1 MDLPIPVK
9 VLREAAEKIMLRSKD
24 HSTHHIQLSEKW
36 SQRFLKRH
44 RLRKIKQKPIEL
56 ARKEAHTP
64 SIIREWFD
72 VFTSIMKQYNTQPAN
87 LWDSDESGF
96 RIGVGGS
103 VWVVT
108 ADTRRRAWSP
118 SNTSRKHVTAVE
130 AVNAT
135 GSSID
140 PFFIAA
146 RKVLQELSF
155 DTSIA
160 DETLVGVAESCYI
173 NEEKAFEW
181 IKHFERLTRPL
192 TPNEWRLLLC
202 GNYCSHTF
210 FELCEYAEQHHIVAI
225 GLPPHRSHIIQ
236 PSDVVLFQPYK
247 HWHKQAVLRATRTG
261 CTEFTLIEFFNA
273 ISVI

>member
-1 MDLPIPVK
+1 
-9 VLREAAEKIMLRSKD
+9 MLRSKD

-64 SIIREWFD
+64 SIIRERFD
-72 VFTSIMKQYNTQPAN
+72 VFTSIMKQYNTQLAN

-96 RIGVGGS
+96 RIGVGGN
-103 VWVVT
+103 VWVIT

-140 PFFIAA
+140 PFLIAA

-155 DTSIA
+155 DTAIA
-160 DETLVGVAESCYI
+160 DETLVGVTESCYI

-181 IKHFERLTRPL
+181 IKYFERLTRPL

-202 GNYCSHTF
+202 GNYSSHTF
-210 FELCEYAEQHHIVAI
+210 FELCEYAEQHYIVAI
-225 GLPPHRSHIIQ
+225 GLPPHRSYLIQ
-236 PSDVVLFQPYK
+236 PLDVVLFQPYK

-261 CTEFTLIEFFNA
+261 CTKFTLIEFFNA